1 MAKKSKLT
9 EKPTR
14 FSSSFEIDLNE
25 SFQTYTNLIV
35 QQNNEAAKA
44 LAFSHL
50 LKDWFSKANPTFL
63 EDYLKGVEKSV
74 RGKQNSLVLR
84 GEIDAL
90 FGNAIIEFESDLKV
104 KAKLHEAKKQLQRY
118 AYLLITEGK
127 EIDRNYL
134 CIATDGIL
142 FYVFAPSWKNADKAP
157 SSSGEIELRQIE
169 KTDFI
174 TLNGENAFL
183 WLDRYF
189 FRQTPLHPTTENFV
203 HDFGMNSP
211 AYIFATKLLQTE
223 WQRVHKDNEF
233 KVIFENWA
241 KYLSIAYGT
250 TVADRELFFRHTYLA
265 SFAKLL
271 AYMRLANKAVV
282 PSSSEIADIFTGKFF
297 KQLGID
303 NFLEEDFFA
312 WIARDKVQKTLVALT
327 LRVSTLLEKYHLDEI
342 SEDVLKSLYQEL
354 VDPETR
360 HDLGE
365 FYTPDWLADRVVRHA
380 LKENAEASVLD
391 PSCGSGSFLYFA
403 IRYKRERLGDSK
415 EILNHIR
422 DTVVGIDIHPL
433 AVIISKTNYLL
444 ALGEIVRKRVKDF
457 HIPIYM
463 ANSLMIPERSSQMT
477 TEEKVPSLS
486 INLDNAFVPFPE
498 VFIEHPAVFDE
509 AVETCHSFAKEQR
522 DRDFSSEHFQQFARR
537 RLTEISVDDVTLGVL
552 FSVAKRMRELIEKER
567 NSIWTFILKNVYK
580 PIFLRKQFDWILGNP
595 PWLSFR
601 YVEKGEYQEFL
612 RRAILKTY
620 GLLGTG
626 KGHLITHLELGTLF
640 FVASLTEYGK
650 KSARIGFVLPRS
662 IFTADQHENFRKAS
676 FGKAI
681 HGTGLTEV
689 WDAENVSPLFN
700 VPACIIFGKNRHF
713 TEKPI
718 SAEVLGGTLDRRN
731 ASLEEAKKHL
741 LTRDTKLHIIQQGDR
756 SFWSENPKAEIVGSS
771 PYASNFSQGATIV
784 PRTAWF
790 VRVQSD
796 EQLGFNPATPHVKT
810 DERATEQAKKAYEDL
825 FVEGNIEKEFL
836 YATLL
841 STDLLPFGFLDYRPV
856 VLPIKPRKERTAD
869 TFIMLSAQV
878 AAEDGYTYLAA
889 WLEYCEKEW
898 KKRRREKAANMNIY
912 QRLDHVHGLTRQHYR
927 AKYKV
932 VYPASATN
940 LCSAVV
946 PNEKITL
953 NLGGQK
959 IMLQNFI
966 AESKL
971 YYYETEDENEAH
983 YLSALLNAPYVDQK
997 IKPMQSK
1004 GSWGPR
1010 DIHKKVWELPIP
1022 GYDENKSAHNEL
1034 AKLGIECTKKV
1045 TQLLPT
1051 LDTKEIT
1058 PGKIGRLRNDVRE
1071 KLSDE
1076 LKEIDVIVRKIMVK

>member
-14 FSSSFEIDLNE
+14 FSSSFEINLNE
-25 SFQTYTNLIV
+25 SFETYTSLIV

-74 RGKQNSLVLR
+74 KGKQNSLILR

-104 KAKLHEAKKQLQRY
+104 KAKLNEAKEQLQRY
-118 AYLLITEGK
+118 AYLLITEGN

-142 FYVFAPSWKNADKAP
+142 FYVFAPFWKNADKAP
-157 SSSGEIELRQIE
+157 SSSEEIELRQIE
-169 KTDFI
+169 KTDLS

-223 WQRVHKDNEF
+223 WQRVHKNNEF

-250 TVADRELFFRHTYLA
+250 TVADRELFLRHTYLA

-312 WIARDKVQKTLVALT
+312 WIARDKVHKTLVALT
-327 LRVSTLLEKYHLDEI
+327 QRVSTLLEKYHLDEI

-380 LKENAEASVLD
+380 LKGNPEASVLD

-433 AVIISKTNYLL
+433 AVIIAKTNYLL
-444 ALGEIVRKRVKDF
+444 ALGELVRRRIRDF

-486 INLDNAFVPFPE
+486 INLDNTFVPFPE
-498 VFIEHPAVFDE
+498 VFIEHPALFDE
-509 AVETCHSFAKEQR
+509 AVEACHGFAAEQSKG
-522 DRDFSSEHFQQFARR
+522 DFSVEHFQRFAKRR
-537 RLTEISVDDVTLGVL
+537 ITERAVEDINLEVL
-552 FSVAKRMRELIEKER
+552 FGVAKRMRDLIKNER

-601 YVEKGEYQEFL
+601 YVEKGEYQNFL
-612 RRAILKTY
+612 RRAILETY

-650 KSARIGFVLPRS
+650 KGARIGFVLPRS
-662 IFTADQHENFRKAS
+662 IFTTDQHENFRKAS

-700 VPACIIFGKNRHF
+700 VPACVIFGKNRHF
-713 TEKPI
+713 TQKPI
-718 SAEVLGGTLDRRN
+718 SAEVLSGTLDRRN
-731 ASLEEAKKHL
+731 TSLEEANKHL
-741 LTRDTKLHIIQQGDR
+741 TTRETKLNIIQQGDR
-756 SFWSENPKAEIVGSS
+756 TFWSENPKAEFAGSS
-771 PYASNFSQGATIV
+771 PYASKFVEGATLV
-784 PRTAWF
+784 PRSCWF
-790 VRVQSD
+790 VEIKMDANLGINPSKPFVQ
-796 EQLGFNPATPHVKT
+796 T
-810 DERATEQAKKAYEDL
+810 DPRATEQAKEAYASL
-825 FVEGNIEKEFL
+825 FVDGNIEKEFL
-836 YATLL
+836 FGTLL
-841 STDLLPFGFLDYRPV
+841 STDLIPFGFLDYRMV
-856 VLPIKPRKERTAD
+856 VLPIRPSGDK
-869 TFIMLSAQV
+869 FIMVDSTLAKK
-878 AAEDGYTYLAA
+878 EGYTDLTK
-889 WLEYCEKEW
+889 WLERCEKEW
-898 KKRRREKAANMNIY
+898 MTRRKEKAKKESLLNW
-912 QRLDHVHGLTRQHYR
+912 LDYRHKLTEQ
-927 AKYKV
+927 KYKTEFKV
-932 VYPASATN
+932 VYPMSATN

-946 PNEKITL
+946 QNEKIVKEF
-953 NLGGQK
+953 GKQK
-959 IMLQNFI
+959 IPLRAFV
-966 AESKL
+966 ADYKL
-971 YYYETEDENEAH
+971 FYYETDNEREAN
-983 YLSALLNAPYVDQK
+983 YLAAILNSPTIDRL
-997 IKPMQSK
+997 IKPMQSR
-1004 GSWGPR
+1004 GLWGPR
-1010 DIHKKVWELPIP
+1010 DICMKVWELPIP
-1022 GYDENKSAHNEL
+1022 AYDEDKSAHNEL

-1045 TQLLPT
+1045 TKFLPT

-1058 PGKIGRLRNDVRE
+1058 PGKIGRLRRDVRE

>member
-1 MAKKSKLT
+1 MAKKSKLK
-9 EKPTR
+9 EKSTR

-25 SFQTYTNLIV
+25 SFQSYNTLIV

-74 RGKQNSLVLR
+74 KGKQNSLVLR

-104 KAKLHEAKKQLQRY
+104 KAKLLEAKEQLRRY
-118 AYLLITEGK
+118 AYLLITEYE

-142 FYVFAPSWKNADKAP
+142 FYVFAPFWRNADKAP
-157 SSSGEIELRQIE
+157 SSWEEIELRQIE
-169 KTDFI
+169 KTDLS
-174 TLNGENAFL
+174 TLNGGNAFL

-189 FRQTPLHPTTENFV
+189 FRQTPLHPTTENFI

-211 AYIFATKLLQTE
+211 AYVFATKLLQTE
-223 WQRVHKDNEF
+223 WQRVHKDTEF

-250 TVADRELFFRHTYLA
+250 TVADRELFLRHTYLA

-312 WIARDKVQKTLVALT
+312 WIARDKVHNTLVALT
-327 LRVSTLLEKYHLDEI
+327 QRVSTLLEKYHLDEI

-365 FYTPDWLADRVVRHA
+365 FYTPDWLADRVVHHA
-380 LKENAEASVLD
+380 LKENPEASVLD
-391 PSCGSGSFLYFA
+391 PSCGSGSFLYFT
-403 IRYKRERLGDSK
+403 IRYKRERLRDSK
-415 EILNHIR
+415 ETLNHIR

-433 AVIISKTNYLL
+433 AVIIAKTNYLL
-444 ALGEIVRKRVKDF
+444 ALGELVRKRVKDF
-457 HIPIYM
+457 HIPVYM

-498 VFIEHPAVFDE
+498 VFIEHPALFDE
-509 AVETCHSFAKEQR
+509 AVETCHTFAKEQSE
-522 DRDFSSEHFQQFARR
+522 RDFSMENFQRFAKRR
-537 RLTEISVDDVTLGVL
+537 ITERAVEDVNFEVL
-552 FSVAKRMRELIEKER
+552 FAVAKRMRELIKSER

-612 RRAILKTY
+612 HRAILKTY
-620 GLLGTG
+620 GLLGAG

-650 KSARIGFVLPRS
+650 KGARIGFVLPRS
-662 IFTADQHENFRKAS
+662 IFTADQHENFRKGS

-681 HGTGLTEV
+681 HATGLTEV
-689 WDAENVSPLFN
+689 WDAESVSPLFN
-700 VPACIIFGKNRHF
+700 VPACVIFGKNRHF

-718 SAEVLGGTLDRRN
+718 SAEVLNGTLDRRN
-731 ASLEEAKKHL
+731 ASLEEAKKW
-741 LTRDTKLHIIQQGDR
+741 LTTRETKLHVIKQGER
-756 SFWSENPKAEIVGSS
+756 SFWSENAKAEITSRS
-771 PYASNFSQGATIV
+771 PYA
-784 PRTAWF
+784 
-790 VRVQSD
+790 
-796 EQLGFNPATPHVKT
+796 
-810 DERATEQAKKAYEDL
+810 
-825 FVEGNIEKEFL
+825 
-836 YATLL
+836 
-841 STDLLPFGFLDYRPV
+841 
-856 VLPIKPRKERTAD
+856 
-869 TFIMLSAQV
+869 
-878 AAEDGYTYLAA
+878 
-889 WLEYCEKEW
+889 
-898 KKRRREKAANMNIY
+898 
-912 QRLDHVHGLTRQHYR
+912 
-927 AKYKV
+927 
-932 VYPASATN
+932 
-940 LCSAVV
+940 
-946 PNEKITL
+946 
-953 NLGGQK
+953 
-959 IMLQNFI
+959 
-966 AESKL
+966 
-971 YYYETEDENEAH
+971 
-983 YLSALLNAPYVDQK
+983 
-997 IKPMQSK
+997 
-1004 GSWGPR
+1004 
-1010 DIHKKVWELPIP
+1010 
-1022 GYDENKSAHNEL
+1022 
-1034 AKLGIECTKKV
+1034 
-1045 TQLLPT
+1045 
-1051 LDTKEIT
+1051 
-1058 PGKIGRLRNDVRE
+1058 
-1071 KLSDE
+1071 
-1076 LKEIDVIVRKIMVK
+1076 